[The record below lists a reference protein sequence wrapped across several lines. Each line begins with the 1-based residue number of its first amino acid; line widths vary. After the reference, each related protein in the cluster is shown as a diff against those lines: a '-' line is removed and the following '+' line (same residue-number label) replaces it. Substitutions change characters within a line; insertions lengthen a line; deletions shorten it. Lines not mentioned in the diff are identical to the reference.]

1 MMEQILSYLINCL
14 ESNKKRLDFDLIKKA
29 YYVSYQAHKGQ
40 KRKSGEDYI
49 IHPVEVAII
58 LANYG
63 MDTETIVAGIL
74 HDVVEDTDVTIEE
87 IRKNFNNEI
96 AKLVNGVTKISKIAC
111 VTQEDKKTEN
121 IRKMIVAMAEDIR
134 VIIIKLADRL
144 HNIRTIEYLREQKRR
159 DKALE
164 TMEIYA
170 PLAHRL
176 GIRSIKDQL
185 EDLSLKQL
193 DPIGYKEIEEF
204 LKIKKSEREKIVE
217 QIKDNIQNR
226 LHYEENQA
234 HIEGRAKSIYSVYKK
249 AYQKGYSF
257 DEIYDVYA
265 VRIIVDTEHQCYDM
279 LGIIHDMF
287 KPLPNRFKDYIST
300 PKTNMYQSLHTT
312 VIDDNGIIFEVQIRT
327 WDMHYTAEY
336 GIAAHW
342 KYKAGI
348 TSKDSMEDKLAWV
361 KKLLENQQDVSD
373 IDDIVRTIKYDLTS
387 DEVYFFTPKGDVKCL
402 PVGSTVIDFAYS
414 IHSQIGDKLI
424 GARVDGKIV
433 PITYEIQTGQ
443 VVKVLTSNNPD
454 QGPSRDWIKI
464 VKTSQAKNKI
474 RSWFK
479 KEKREENIITGKQE
493 FEKELR
499 RNRIFFKEDEYVD
512 FLNLIIKKYH
522 YNTIDEF
529 FAAIG
534 YGGLYISK
542 IITGVRDL
550 YNRKYKSQEDVKTL
564 VTPQRESKKFKAGV
578 IVEDLEDCLI
588 KFSKCCSPLPGDDI
602 VGFVTKGY
610 GVSIHRADCK
620 NVAAMK
626 CDNIY
631 DDRWVKVSWVQS
643 DDSKEIFKCGIKI
656 IANNDDRLLADIT
669 TMLANFKVLV
679 YNFNA
684 QEYGDDIII
693 DVVIGVCNLSQ
704 LKKIKSKILTIKS
717 VIKVER

>member
-1 MMEQILSYLINCL
+1 MMEQLLGYLINCL

-29 YYVSYQAHKGQ
+29 YYIAYQAHDGQ

-63 MDTETIVAGIL
+63 MDTETIVAGLL

-217 QIKDNIQNR
+217 QIKGNIKNR

-234 HIEGRAKSIYSVYKK
+234 HIEGRAKSVYSVYKK

-361 KKLLENQQDVSD
+361 KKLLENQQDMSD

-402 PVGSTVIDFAYS
+402 PVGSTIIDFAYS

-499 RNRIFFKEDEYVD
+499 RNRISLKEDEYFD
-512 FLNLIIKKYH
+512 FLNLVIKKYH

-542 IITGVRDL
+542 IIAGVRDL
-550 YNRKYKSQEDVKTL
+550 YNRKYKNTEDLKTL
-564 VTPQRESKKFKAGV
+564 VTAQREFKKFKAGV

-610 GVSIHRADCK
+610 GVSVHRADCK
-620 NVAAMK
+620 NVAVMK

-643 DDSKEIFKCGIKI
+643 EDSKEIFKCGIKI

>member
-1 MMEQILSYLINCL
+1 MMEQLLGYLIECL
-14 ESNKKRLDFDLIKKA
+14 ESNRKRLDIDLIKKA
-29 YYVSYQAHKGQ
+29 YYIAYQAHDGQ

-49 IHPVEVAII
+49 IHHVEVAII

-63 MDTETIVAGIL
+63 MDTETIVAGLL

-87 IRKNFNNEI
+87 IRKNFNNEV

-111 VTQEDKKTEN
+111 VTKEDKKTEN

-185 EDLSLKQL
+185 EDWSLKQL

-217 QIKDNIQNR
+217 QIKDNIKNR

-361 KKLLENQQDVSD
+361 KKLLENQQEVSD

-402 PVGSTVIDFAYS
+402 PVGSTIIDFAYS

-479 KEKREENIITGKQE
+479 KEKREENILTGKQE

-499 RNRIFFKEDEYVD
+499 RNRISLKEDEYFD
-512 FLNLIIKKYH
+512 FLNLVIKKYH

-542 IITGVRDL
+542 IIAGVRDL
-550 YNRKYKSQEDVKTL
+550 YNRKYKNTEDLKTL
-564 VTPQRESKKFKAGV
+564 VTAQRESKKFKAGV

-610 GVSIHRADCK
+610 GVSVHRADCK
-620 NVAAMK
+620 NVAVMK

-643 DDSKEIFKCGIKI
+643 EDSKEIFKCGIKI

-684 QEYGDDIII
+684 QEYGDDIVI

>member
-29 YYVSYQAHKGQ
+29 YYIAYKAHKGQ

-74 HDVVEDTDVTIEE
+74 HDVVEDTDVSIEE

-327 WDMHYTAEY
+327 WEMHYTAEY

-387 DEVYFFTPKGDVKCL
+387 DEVYFFTPKTRGKCF
-402 PVGSTVIDFAYS
+402 PV
-414 IHSQIGDKLI
+414 
-424 GARVDGKIV
+424 
-433 PITYEIQTGQ
+433 
-443 VVKVLTSNNPD
+443 
-454 QGPSRDWIKI
+454 
-464 VKTSQAKNKI
+464 
-474 RSWFK
+474 
-479 KEKREENIITGKQE
+479 
-493 FEKELR
+493 
-499 RNRIFFKEDEYVD
+499 
-512 FLNLIIKKYH
+512 
-522 YNTIDEF
+522 
-529 FAAIG
+529 
-534 YGGLYISK
+534 
-542 IITGVRDL
+542 
-550 YNRKYKSQEDVKTL
+550 
-564 VTPQRESKKFKAGV
+564 
-578 IVEDLEDCLI
+578 C
-588 KFSKCCSPLPGDDI
+588 
-602 VGFVTKGY
+602 
-610 GVSIHRADCK
+610 
-620 NVAAMK
+620 
-626 CDNIY
+626 
-631 DDRWVKVSWVQS
+631 
-643 DDSKEIFKCGIKI
+643 
-656 IANNDDRLLADIT
+656 
-669 TMLANFKVLV
+669 
-679 YNFNA
+679 
-684 QEYGDDIII
+684 
-693 DVVIGVCNLSQ
+693 
-704 LKKIKSKILTIKS
+704 
-717 VIKVER
+717 

>member
-1 MMEQILSYLINCL
+1 
-14 ESNKKRLDFDLIKKA
+14 
-29 YYVSYQAHKGQ
+29 
-40 KRKSGEDYI
+40 
-49 IHPVEVAII
+49 
-58 LANYG
+58 
-63 MDTETIVAGIL
+63 
-74 HDVVEDTDVTIEE
+74 
-87 IRKNFNNEI
+87 
-96 AKLVNGVTKISKIAC
+96 
-111 VTQEDKKTEN
+111 
-121 IRKMIVAMAEDIR
+121 
-134 VIIIKLADRL
+134 
-144 HNIRTIEYLREQKRR
+144 
-159 DKALE
+159 
-164 TMEIYA
+164 
-170 PLAHRL
+170 
-176 GIRSIKDQL
+176 
-185 EDLSLKQL
+185 
-193 DPIGYKEIEEF
+193 
-204 LKIKKSEREKIVE
+204 
-217 QIKDNIQNR
+217 
-226 LHYEENQA
+226 
-234 HIEGRAKSIYSVYKK
+234 
-249 AYQKGYSF
+249 
-257 DEIYDVYA
+257 
-265 VRIIVDTEHQCYDM
+265 
-279 LGIIHDMF
+279 
-287 KPLPNRFKDYIST
+287 
-300 PKTNMYQSLHTT
+300 MYQSLHTT